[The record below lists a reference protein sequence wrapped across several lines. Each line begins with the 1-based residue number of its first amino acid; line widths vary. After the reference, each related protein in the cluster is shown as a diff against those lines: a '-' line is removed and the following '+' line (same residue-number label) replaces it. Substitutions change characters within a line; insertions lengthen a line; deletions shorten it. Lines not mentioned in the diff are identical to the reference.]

1 MKRWTIA
8 LSAGLLAASLQS
20 TASAQESQTIRLLTQ
35 EGGQPA
41 IRVEGS
47 GIILLSDENVAKV
60 VEGVELTE
68 EGDEEKPADQQ
79 GRRRVELRLESSS
92 TSSSEDG
99 DPPKVVT
106 KGKVVVVGPD
116 GQKKEY
122 DVNGKEGQAILMELH
137 DANGEAEGAEEQEIV
152 VKSLIAG
159 SDAEVDVTEEER
171 LVVGVQCEEA
181 SELLRGHLKLG
192 VSGVVVLEVR
202 DETPAAE
209 AGIQKNDIIVS
220 IDQKPVGTK
229 EELVEAVTSSE
240 GKELQ
245 IEILRSGDK
254 QTIAVTPKKMKVP
267 VVVATVTDEDMEG
280 VEDIQG
286 LDKLPEHVR
295 KMIRERAPGVRIQRI
310 HPGVI
315 IDGKAPTEPAEMH
328 KMIEGLRKAAEL
340 QARDAQAAAEDARK
354 AHEDFKEQREVHES
368 MKELHEEMKAMQEE
382 LQALRKQ
389 LKETEKE

>member
-8 LSAGLLAASLQS
+8 LSAGLLAASLQA

-47 GIILLSDENVAKV
+47 GIILLSDEDVAKV
-60 VEGVELTE
+60 AEGVELTE
-68 EGDEEKPADQQ
+68 EGDEERPADQQ

-181 SELLRGHLKLG
+181 PELLRGHLKLG

-315 IDGKAPTEPAEMH
+315 VDGKAPTEPAEMH
-328 KMIEGLRKAAEL
+328 KMIEGLRKAAER
-340 QARDAQAAAEDARK
+340 QAKDAQAAAEDARK